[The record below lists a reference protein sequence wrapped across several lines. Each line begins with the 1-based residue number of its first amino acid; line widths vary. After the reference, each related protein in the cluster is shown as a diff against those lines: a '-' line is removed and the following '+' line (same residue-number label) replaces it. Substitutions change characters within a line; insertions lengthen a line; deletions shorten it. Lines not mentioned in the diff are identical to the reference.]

1 MTDEELLLLTEAL
14 GRANAAL
21 ALARDLTQ
29 MLGELGIIP
38 ATHLLDARDVSALVL
53 EEALGDRRATPDL
66 AVQMRETRA
75 TTALLDD
82 LPLFQAARAA
92 RRS

>member
-1 MTDEELLLLTEAL
+1 MTDEERSLLAETL

-29 MLGELGIIP
+29 MLGELGVIAP
-38 ATHLLDARDVSALVL
+38 SHLLEMQDVAALAL
-53 EEALGDRRATPDL
+53 EEVMGDRRATPDL
-66 AVQMRETRA
+66 AVQLRETRA
-75 TTALLDD
+75 TTAILDD
-82 LPLFQAARAA
+82 LPLFQAARAT